1 MAFAT
6 AREQL
11 IQIMTYH
18 DIDILDIQETR
29 VNYTGKQ
36 TKGEFDIYYSSDVQ
50 DVHRINKKALQQAN
64 GTLIFDKDYVP
75 KEQEGTTMREALE
88 KAGTAVIINT
98 KRVQRE
104 DFAVKQTDAR
114 LMTTTIQTK
123 PLPMIIHN
131 TYAPQ
136 AHAPIYKQKR
146 VLATTRTGHGR
157 RPGARSE
164 IFVGRHE
171 CKTITPTTS

>member
-6 AREQL
+6 AGEQL
-11 IQIMTYH
+11 IQIMIDH
-18 DIDILDIQETR
+18 DIGVLNIQETR
-29 VNYTGKQ
+29 VNYTGKE
-36 TKGEFDIYYSSDVQ
+36 TKGEFDIYFSSDVQ
-50 DVHRINKKALQQAN
+50 DAHRLKKEALQQAN
-64 GTLIFDKDYVP
+64 KKLIFDKNYMP
-75 KEQEGTTMREALE
+75 NEQEGKTMRETLE

-98 KRVQRE
+98 KRIQRE

-131 TYAPQ
+131 AYAPQ
-136 AHAPIYKQKR
+136 AHAPIYNNTH

-157 RPGARSE
+157 RPDTRSE
-164 IFVGRHE
+164 ISVWRQQ
-171 CKTITPTTS
+171 